1 MVFLMENVPDP
12 DRYVTKAQPFGGEH
26 INPDTR
32 HADIGH
38 KHHPSIPMC
47 SIDRQHFLCKQRN
60 SK

>member
-38 KHHPSIPMC
+38 KHHPSIPMPC
-47 SIDRQHFLCKQRN
+47 AQ
-60 SK
+60 